1 MSKFAIP
8 FGEPAQTDTTE
19 TATMPRG
26 LQLVFIAIALVV
38 IGVLL
43 VYIWRQ
49 SRLLSE
55 QRLREKKTQE
65 FQARRRDEM
74 VESIRVIAMAV
85 EADQVEYSEACLRLK
100 GLLEHVA
107 PELLEKP
114 PFQVLQQVHDK
125 ISHMPTHRARK
136 KTDSE
141 TLTQL
146 DQERHEVEQE
156 FAEEIREAATTLR
169 HYRFD

>member
-1 MSKFAIP
+1 
-8 FGEPAQTDTTE
+8 
-19 TATMPRG
+19 MPRG
-26 LQLVFIAIALVV
+26 LQLVFITIALVV

-43 VYIWRQ
+43 AYIWRQ
-49 SRLLSE
+49 SKVLSE
-55 QRLREKKTQE
+55 HRLREKKTSE

-74 VESIRVIAMAV
+74 LESIRVIAMAV

-114 PFQVLQQVHDK
+114 PFQVFQQVHDK

-136 KTDSE
+136 MTDSQ
-141 TLTQL
+141 TLEKM
-146 DQERHEVEQE
+146 DQERFEVEQDH
-156 FAEEIREAATTLR
+156 ADAIRQAAITIR

>member
-1 MSKFAIP
+1 
-8 FGEPAQTDTTE
+8 
-19 TATMPRG
+19 MPRG
-26 LQLVFIAIALVV
+26 LQLAFIAIALVV

-49 SRLLSE
+49 SRVLSE
-55 QRLREKKTQE
+55 QRLREKKTEE

-74 VESIRVIAMAV
+74 IESIRVIAMAV

-114 PFQVLQQVHDK
+114 PFQVFQQVHDK

-136 KTDSE
+136 NTDSQ
-141 TLTQL
+141 TLEKM
-146 DQERHEVEQE
+146 DQERLEVEE
-156 FAEEIREAATTLR
+156 EHAEDIRQAATTIR

>member
-1 MSKFAIP
+1 
-8 FGEPAQTDTTE
+8 
-19 TATMPRG
+19 MPRG

-49 SRLLSE
+49 SKVLSE
-55 QRLREKKTQE
+55 QRLRDKKTAE

-74 VESIRVIAMAV
+74 VESIRMIAMAV

-100 GLLEHVA
+100 GLLEHVD

-114 PFQVLQQVHDK
+114 PFQVFQQVHDK

-136 KTDSE
+136 MTDSQTLE
-141 TLTQL
+141 TL
-146 DQERHEVEQE
+146 DEERRKVEQE
-156 FAEEIREAATTLR
+156 HAADIRQAATTIR
-169 HYRFD
+169 HYRFN

>member
-1 MSKFAIP
+1 
-8 FGEPAQTDTTE
+8 
-19 TATMPRG
+19 MPRG

-38 IGVLL
+38 IGALL

-49 SRLLSE
+49 SRVLSE
-55 QRLREKKTQE
+55 QRLREKKTEE

-74 VESIRVIAMAV
+74 IESIRVIAMAV

-114 PFQVLQQVHDK
+114 PFQVFQQVHDK

-136 KTDSE
+136 NTDSQ
-141 TLTQL
+141 TLEKM
-146 DQERHEVEQE
+146 DQERLEVEE
-156 FAEEIREAATTLR
+156 EHAEDIRQAATTIR

>member
-1 MSKFAIP
+1 
-8 FGEPAQTDTTE
+8 
-19 TATMPRG
+19 MPRG

-49 SRLLSE
+49 SKALSE
-55 QRLREKKTQE
+55 QRLRDKKTAE

-100 GLLEHVA
+100 GLLEHVDPA
-107 PELLEKP
+107 LLEKP
-114 PFQVLQQVHDK
+114 PFHVFQQVHDK

-136 KTDSE
+136 MTDSQTLE
-141 TLTQL
+141 TL
-146 DQERHEVEQE
+146 DEERRKVEKE
-156 FAEEIREAATTLR
+156 YAGDIRQAATTIR
-169 HYRFD
+169 HYRFN